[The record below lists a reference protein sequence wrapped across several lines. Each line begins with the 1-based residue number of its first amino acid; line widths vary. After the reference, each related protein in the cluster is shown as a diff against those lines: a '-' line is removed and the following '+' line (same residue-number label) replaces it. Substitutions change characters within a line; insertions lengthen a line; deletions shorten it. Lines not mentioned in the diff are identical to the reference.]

1 MKRSPAALQRSHI
14 EALIAIGDGGSV
26 HRAARSL
33 GVAQPVLS
41 RLLADA
47 ESRLGTRLFERSS
60 QGSQPTLLGETV
72 LAQAR
77 SVMRAMDRLSASAS
91 SARLPVRLGCI
102 PRAMHTLIPPLY
114 ARMYAGTH
122 ADDPARTDDTAFR
135 CKVIEGSSTRL
146 FELLEAGE
154 LDFAILR
161 SASTVKSD
169 EVKIERLYAERTVIV
184 CSNHHPVLSA
194 RPLRLADLAALDW
207 TLPHA
212 DTTSRIAFDLFW
224 TRRRLPPIEPVLET
238 RSFESNIEV
247 VAHTRLLSIAPESIA
262 RRYMRFGMLS
272 ILEIESALPSSP
284 IMLGSR
290 LTAREEPVLK
300 RFRKL
305 LQETAG
311 GLALG

>member
-77 SVMRAMDRLSASAS
+77 CVMRAMDRLSASAL
-91 SARLPVRLGCI
+91 SARLPIRLGCI

-114 ARMYAGTH
+114 ARMYA
-122 ADDPARTDDTAFR
+122 DDPARADDTAFR
-135 CKVIEGSSTRL
+135 CKVIEGSSTML

-161 SASTVKSD
+161 SASTVKND
-169 EVKIERLYAERTVIV
+169 DMKIERLYAERTVIV
-184 CSNHHPVLSA
+184 CSNDHPALRA

-212 DTTSRIAFDLFW
+212 DTTSRIAFDQFW

-272 ILEIESALPSSP
+272 ILEIEGALPSSP

-311 GLALG
+311 ELPLG

>member
-33 GVAQPVLS
+33 GMAQPVLS

-60 QGSQPTLLGETV
+60 RGSQPTLLGQTV

-77 SVMRAMDRLSASAS
+77 SVMRAMDRLGASAS
-91 SARLPVRLGCI
+91 SARLPIRLGCI
-102 PRAMHTLIPPLY
+102 PRAMHTLIPPIY
-114 ARMYAGTH
+114 ARIYAEKR
-122 ADDPARTDDTAFR
+122 ADNTAFF
-135 CKVIEGSSTRL
+135 CKVIEGSSTML

-161 SASTVKSD
+161 RASAVKSG
-169 EVKIERLYAERTVIV
+169 EMKIERLYAERTVIV
-184 CSNHHPVLSA
+184 CSNDHPALRS

-207 TLPHA
+207 TLPHV
-212 DTTSRIAFDLFW
+212 DTTSRIAFDQFW

-290 LTAREEPVLK
+290 LTALEEPVLK

-311 GLALG
+311 ELALG